1 MIYVSKETARL
12 LDKIVEHLRK
22 NTDTP
27 GRILKTDVI
36 YTALYEYAGKLGLKV
51 NQVGNLA

>member
-12 LDKIVEHLRK
+12 LDKILEHLRK
-22 NTDTP
+22 NTDAP

-36 YTALYEYAGKLGLKV
+36 SIALDEYAKKLGLKGEL
-51 NQVGNLA
+51 N